1 MKQQSTSVRVDE
13 QADEREAPSGE
24 VVVGENSTASTPTT
38 SGSSAGSSASLEEDT
53 KLFEG
58 VPYPSYVVDILNSGE
73 YLLQNQYKK
82 FPDPTFDVCD
92 AQVKIGDL
100 GNACWVVSVLKQIF
114 IFSKL

>member
-1 MKQQSTSVRVDE
+1 MKQQSTSARADE
-13 QADEREAPSGE
+13 QVEEREVPSVE
-24 VVVGENSTASTPTT
+24 VGVGENSTASTPTT
-38 SGSSAGSSASLEEDT
+38 SASSGSSASLDEDT

-100 GNACWVVSVLKQIF
+100 GNACWVVSLIVYSCC
-114 IFSKL
+114 IFSKR

>member
-1 MKQQSTSVRVDE
+1 MP
-13 QADEREAPSGE
+13 AEA
-24 VVVGENSTASTPTT
+24 VGENSAVSTPTT
-38 SGSSAGSSASLEEDT
+38 PSGSVGSNVSLESEDT

-58 VPYPSYVVDILNSGE
+58 TPYPSYVVDILNSGE

-100 GNACWVVSVLKQIF
+100 GNACWVVSALVVAAENVIMRILTFVLSFLIE
-114 IFSKL
+114 